1 MAQSMASMTMAY
13 DMINMQAMTMHKVR
27 TISDSTHD
35 ITTMPGCHT
44 NMQTGDISEKS
55 TLKCCEQ
62 ECDCSATGCA
72 TVPLF
77 ITTMIYTPEVII
89 SNKIALANSPLI
101 SQIVTSLYRPPI
113 QS

>member
-13 DMINMQAMTMHKVR
+13 DMINMQAMTMHKMNTV
-27 TISDSTHD
+27 SVSTHD
-35 ITTMPGCHT
+35 IATMPGCHT
-44 NMQTGDISEKS
+44 NIQTGDIPEQS

-62 ECDCSATGCA
+62 ECDCSTTGCA

-77 ITTMIYTPEVII
+77 ITTMTYTPEVII
-89 SNKIALANSPLI
+89 SNKIALANPPLI
-101 SQIVTSLYRPPI
+101 SQITTSLYRPPI